1 MEQFFY
7 NHFFIAISLISF
19 GLIVILDS
27 LTIVLYFL
35 LDKLLDLLEGK
46 K

>member
-1 MEQFFY
+1 MEELFY
-7 NHFFIAISLISF
+7 SHFFIAISLIGF

-27 LTIVLYFL
+27 LTIALYFL